1 MDYRL
6 RKIKKI
12 KPMTKKD
19 IDKFFMPVGLVALGV
34 AFGLGHFIKHPEFLY
49 GFLIGL
55 GGTGVILGF
64 IKPWSREE

>member
-1 MDYRL
+1 
-6 RKIKKI
+6 
-12 KPMTKKD
+12 MTKKD

-34 AFGLGHFIKHPEFLY
+34 VFGLGHFIKLPEFLY

-64 IKPWSREE
+64 IKPWSRQE